1 MSVSN
6 DPQARAGALRRGVP
20 VPQRRQAGSARQQDQ
35 AVPFT
40 AGPTGPAAR
49 RALEPLAG
57 AVGPA
62 RREIGGSIAAFLR
75 APFWTTVIVIFSP
88 IPDSAVRVL
97 APLSRYPLPK
107 FLGAIALGRF
117 PRLLLIAGSGALPKI
132 PLSVPLLGSVVLV
145 AAGVAWRRLT
155 RVT

>member
-1 MSVSN
+1 MRVSN

-40 AGPTGPAAR
+40 AGPAAR